1 MKQQT
6 FDALLLF
13 ALSQGASD
21 LHLSAG
27 APPMIRL
34 NDALQTLSGD
44 ALTPEDTLD
53 AVQQLANEDILT
65 RVAATGSMDFSHAI
79 PGRGRFRV
87 SVFKQRGSYAL
98 SLRLC
103 TQTLPADAVLGL
115 PDAVKDLAGL
125 KSGLVVL
132 SGAARSGKST
142 TAAWLISHIAAARP
156 CHIITVEEPIE
167 VLFHH
172 GQGLVNQK
180 EVGLDAPDLQTA
192 LAASLREDPDVLY
205 ISSANDGETLSLA
218 LDAALLGKLVICV
231 VDTPNAA
238 ATLQYII
245 DVARDANKPRVQAQ
259 LAEALAAIVSHRL
272 VAARVRKV
280 ALFEVL
286 LNSEAIKSLLREN
299 KLYQLN
305 KVIENSTQAGMQ
317 TFDLSLA
324 KKVAAQRLSHVEADY
339 AVMDRQKFRQYLL
352 ELDR

>member
-1 MKQQT
+1 MKQQS
-6 FDALLLF
+6 FDALLLS

-34 NDALQTLSGD
+34 NDALQPLSGD

-53 AVQQLANEDILT
+53 AVQQLANADILT

-103 TQTLPADAVLGL
+103 AQTLPDDAVLGL
-115 PDAVKDLAGL
+115 PDAVKELAGL

-142 TAAWLISHIAAARP
+142 TAAWLISHIAARP

-205 ISSANDGETLSLA
+205 ISSANDGEILSLA

-231 VDTPNAA
+231 LDTPNVA
-238 ATLQYII
+238 ATFQYIVN
-245 DVARDANKPRVQAQ
+245 VARDANKPRVQAQ

-305 KVIENSTQAGMQ
+305 KVIEGSTQAGMQ

-324 KKVAAQRLSHVEADY
+324 KKVAAQRLSQEEADY
-339 AVMDRQKFRQYLL
+339 AVIDRQKFRQYLL